1 MHMAEEKTYVFGEG
15 NNGWNNGWGG
25 IPVSIP
31 LTGFGNGY
39 GYGNGLGY
47 GGGLLGGGFGA
58 AKARRR
64 FLRFS
69 FGGLILWADVV
80 VKFHCGAEDISERQ
94 FKRGANALNCAKF
107 WHSLVIFN
115 FP

>member
-1 MHMAEEKTYVFGEG
+1 MSSVISPAIIAVAPEASFG
-15 NNGWNNGWGG
+15 
-25 IPVSIP
+25 P
-31 LTGFGNGY
+31 
-39 GYGNGLGY
+39 
-47 GGGLLGGGFGA
+47 

-80 VKFHCGAEDISERQ
+80 VKFHGGAENISEGQ
-94 FKRGANALNCAKF
+94 FKRGADALNCAKF
-107 WHSLVIFN
+107 WHSLVILD